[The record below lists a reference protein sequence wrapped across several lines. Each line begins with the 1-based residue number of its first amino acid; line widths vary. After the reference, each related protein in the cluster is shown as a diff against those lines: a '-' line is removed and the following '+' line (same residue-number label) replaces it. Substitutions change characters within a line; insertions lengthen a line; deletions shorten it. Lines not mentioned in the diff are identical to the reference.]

1 MAPPFDWFRA
11 SLPFTRF
18 HGQLYRSPPSLARAL
33 FDCFLLVCALE
44 AMRLYYFYTVHE
56 KVFVSELAPDTM
68 AAQTLA
74 AWPDGL
80 VATLSRPHAF
90 NMPARL
96 SVNRPLPILL
106 ILPRW
111 TSSAA
116 NVVLSFMLRS
126 AVMLHFVSTRGLAIV
141 VTSEAD
147 IEANRGA
154 REWRPPLGDVDRA
167 ALAITETSVY
177 LISVDDDGQWTTIT
191 DLLGDHRPRRQV
203 RTTHLCRISMLV
215 PLAMLVGCDNERD
228 GSVSCTSQHVFRL
241 ARGMASGAHASA
253 PARSLFVGC
262 FLASMHVSATVLA
275 FIEALQSAISVGL
288 PLYLIFLFTRVRLL
302 DLKPA
307 MVLAMYAQTMPLVLN
322 GLFEGPLRPIDDWLD
337 SLAAGADRKWRTG
350 DGVADGWEVNADDD
364 PLSEALRWAY
374 SGLGPGQASPALPPV
389 LFWLLHFVLALC
401 AARETLRARHGR
413 LWEAAAEPPPP
424 PLREREI
431 APEIAPEVAAAAA
444 AWAHRR
450 AEARAILRAEA
461 AATEAAATATAT
473 ATATTATTAAAVA
486 TTTAAVTAA
495 AQIEAQ
501 MTLAEAAA
509 AAAETASAE
518 AASAEAAAQAAA
530 QAAYAAAETGT
541 GVSAEPAASVVL
553 SMTSAYDRML
563 ERLEEA
569 RRLER
574 LEETQRYLQEREVA
588 MRTAT
593 PPLTPPPDFIPAP
606 SAAPPPTPN
615 VPLTAPLGHLSTP
628 WIARVHL
635 RPGDG
640 ATVTITSPQPR
651 SVVQVNAGQYW
662 QFVEAPWHVRFGQ
675 PWQQRCW
682 QMQHQAMR
690 LAWAQAAALQQAH
703 AQAFSHLVLDARQG
717 DVDHR

>member
-1 MAPPFDWFRA
+1 MWWAPPFDWFRA

-18 HGQLYRSPPSLARAL
+18 HRHLYRSPPTLARAL

-44 AMRLYYFYTVHE
+44 AMRLYFFYTVHE

-126 AVMLHFVSTRGLAIV
+126 AVMLHFVSPRGLAIV

-154 REWRPPLGDVDRA
+154 REWKPPMGDVDRA

-191 DLLGDHRPRRQV
+191 DFLGDHRPRRQV
-203 RTTHLCRISMLV
+203 RTKHLCRISMLV
-215 PLAMLVGCDNERD
+215 PLATLVGCDSERD
-228 GSVSCTSQHVFRL
+228 GSVSCTSQHIFML

-262 FLASMHVSATVLA
+262 FLASLHVSATVLA

-288 PLYLIFLFTRVRLL
+288 PLYLIFLFTHML
-302 DLKPA
+302 DLKRA
-307 MVLAMYAQTMPLVLN
+307 LVLAMYAQTMPLVLN
-322 GLFEGPLRPIDDWLD
+322 GLFEGPLRPIDDWLE
-337 SLAAGADRKWRTG
+337 SLAAGAERKWRTG
-350 DGVADGWEVNADDD
+350 DGVADGWEVDADDD
-364 PLSEALRWAY
+364 PLTEAMRWAH
-374 SGLGPGQASPALPPV
+374 SGLGPGQASV

-401 AARETLRARHGR
+401 AARETLRVRHGGV
-413 LWEAAAEPPPP
+413 AAE
-424 PLREREI
+424 
-431 APEIAPEVAAAAA
+431 AA

-450 AEARAILRAEA
+450 AEARAILHAEA
-461 AATEAAATATAT
+461 AATEAAAT

-486 TTTAAVTAA
+486 TTAAAAAVAAA

-501 MTLAEAAA
+501 ITLTEAEAAA
-509 AAAETASAE
+509 AE
-518 AASAEAAAQAAA
+518 AASAEAAAQATAQAAA
-530 QAAYAAAETGT
+530 QAADAAAEAGT
-541 GVSAEPAASVVL
+541 GVSAEAAASVA
-553 SMTSAYDRML
+553 SAYDPML

-569 RRLER
+569 RRIER
-574 LEETQRYLQEREVA
+574 LGETQRYLQEREIA
-588 MRTAT
+588 MRSAT
-593 PPLTPPPDFIPAP
+593 PPSTPPPDFRTAP

-615 VPLTAPLGHLSTP
+615 VPVTAP
-628 WIARVHL
+628 L

-651 SVVQVNAGQYW
+651 SVVQVNASQYW
-662 QFVEAPWHVRFGQ
+662 QFVEAPWYVRFGQ

-703 AQAFSHLVLDARQG
+703 AQAFSYHVVDARQG
-717 DVDHR
+717 TWTTTDSAPQS